1 MKLKIHLSL
10 ADKKSNLDPLG
21 PQFPDPVD
29 LTGVVSGNELFLGR
43 DHYVHYILKPKDPEI
58 SLQQQLEKDYGI

>member
-1 MKLKIHLSL
+1 
-10 ADKKSNLDPLG
+10 LDPA
-21 PQFPDPVD
+21 D

-43 DHYVHYILKPKDPEI
+43 DHQVHYILKPKDPEI